1 MTTRRNREYASG
13 ELEVILSL
21 APTKLNIEFL
31 SELTGRSAEAISIVY
46 RIAFGH
52 GPFARSADIQ
62 QEKILR
68 AKKRVGIVIERQT
81 PRRRTNIKV

>member
-21 APTKLNIEFL
+21 APTKSNIEFL
-31 SELTGRSAEAISIVY
+31 GELTGRTAKAISIVY
-46 RIAFGH
+46 RIAYEH

-62 QEKILR
+62 QEKILH
-68 AKKRVGIVIERQT
+68 AKRRVGIAIGRQT
-81 PRRRTNIKV
+81 SRRKSNTTL